1 MNNLNSLSW
10 IVNNCQLGYYSCKF
24 KKAQENSKFLS
35 KPRDKKKRSQLTHF
49 QVVTG
54 TITATTTT
62 MAVHPKKR
70 LRLKRPCPVRAE
82 TLVPRHRW
90 SKGQTTRCPSWGMNQ
105 KPIRTTRPRKTSWRF
120 PTSSCPNCRLP
131 MQKRCLFCKHCFKLY
146 ISYSPVYH
154 VNP

>member
-1 MNNLNSLSW
+1 MV
-10 IVNNCQLGYYSCKF
+10 IIH
-24 KKAQENSKFLS
+24 ANSKKLKKIQNS
-35 KPRDKKKRSQLTHF
+35 NQNLETKKKRSQLTHF

-54 TITATTTT
+54 TITATTIT
-62 MAVHPKKR
+62 AVHPKKR

-120 PTSSCPNCRLP
+120 PTSSCPSCRLP